1 MNMMRI
7 DIKVVLLG
15 KEYSG
20 KTSLVERFLSERLVV
35 VVLAAHS
42 QFPVRVVISGV
53 RGGGR
58 GLMVGA
64 LEGGVGGEEGW

>member
-1 MNMMRI
+1 M
-7 DIKVVLLG
+7 L
-15 KEYSG
+15 
-20 KTSLVERFLSERLVV
+20 FVV

>member
-1 MNMMRI
+1 M
-7 DIKVVLLG
+7 
-15 KEYSG
+15 
-20 KTSLVERFLSERLVV
+20 TVV
-35 VVLAAHS
+35 VVFLAAHS

-53 RGGGR
+53 RGGR